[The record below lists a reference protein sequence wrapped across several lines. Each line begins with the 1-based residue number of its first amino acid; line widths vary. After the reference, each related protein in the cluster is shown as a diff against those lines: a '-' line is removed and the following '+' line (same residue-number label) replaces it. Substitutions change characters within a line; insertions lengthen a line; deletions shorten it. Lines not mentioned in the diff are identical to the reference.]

1 MLGVTLKID
10 ENDLYLYIEISP
22 QLVENKLDVN
32 YIYSLIKKS
41 EFSQLFIYEENV
53 IDIITTYKASLKKDD
68 KSVISA
74 RIGERKNCKIR
85 CTILEDQLSAHLEIT
100 IGYGGKLPTTQSLI
114 NLLKKNN
121 VKRGIST
128 KRIAELVR
136 KCSTANSGEIL
147 DNIVAIG
154 LPPRAGKPSK
164 LMPLV
169 PNALERILMPQ
180 SVNESRVDM
189 RNLGAI
195 ISVKIG
201 AELLRRMPP
210 GSGRNGYS
218 VCGDVIEAKAG
229 EWQNFRP
236 GDGTVISDHDE
247 NLLVADISG
256 MPKFKDQ
263 RMWVDDIFTCKGVN
277 VGTGNVDYDGSVLVN
292 GDVTEKMEITATG
305 DITINGFVE
314 SATIKAGGD
323 IIITE
328 GAMGK
333 VNDNAT
339 EYSTKLI
346 SKGNVHVQHG
356 QGLDISC
363 NGNVTIGRQLAHS
376 KVLCKGKVTVGAI
389 AKPNGNI
396 FSCIINCNDGV
407 SAGTFGAVSGSNLS
421 IDFSEGF
428 IRLIERKET
437 LDELVKQLRQNSG
450 RHMERIKL
458 INSKSIPKDMQQRV
472 DEANQLFQS
481 EIQLLQW
488 LEIKAAEVLKAK
500 NDYQSNI
507 QIIANKRIYPGV
519 ILKLNTK
526 SWRPESELEATKI
539 SYLGHQWKVEPIT

>member
-1 MLGVTLKID
+1 MLGVNLALD
-10 ENDLYLYIEISP
+10 ESGVYLNITISP
-22 QLVENKLDVN
+22 KLVEKKLDVQT
-32 YIYSLIKKS
+32 IYGQINKS
-41 EFSQLFIYEENV
+41 EYSQFFILEESI
-53 IDIITTYKASLKKDD
+53 IDVVAAYNNALQKNNMAT
-68 KSVISA
+68 ISF
-74 RIGERKNCKIR
+74 RIGERKDSKVQCK
-85 CTILEDQLSAHLEIT
+85 ILEDQLSVLLKVT
-100 IGYGGKLPTTQSLI
+100 CGYGGKIPTSNSLRNI
-114 NLLKKNN
+114 LTKNG
-121 VKRGIST
+121 VKRGISR
-128 KRIAELVR
+128 KRIDELAL
-136 KCSTANSGEIL
+136 KCSRANNGEEFQSV
-147 DNIVAIG
+147 VAIG
-154 LPPRAGKPSK
+154 LPPRTGKTSK
-164 LMPLV
+164 LVPLV
-169 PNALERILMPQ
+169 PNALERILTPQ
-180 SVNESRVDM
+180 SASGARVDM
-189 RNLGAI
+189 RNLGSI
-195 ISVKIG
+195 ISVKKG

-210 GSGRNGYS
+210 TKGRDGYFVSGE
-218 VCGDVIEAKAG
+218 VIKAKPG
-229 EWQNFRP
+229 EWLKFRT

-247 NLLVADISG
+247 NLLIADITG

-263 RMWVDDIFTCKGVN
+263 KMWVDDIYTCKGVN
-277 VGTGNVDYDGSVLVN
+277 VGTGNVNYDGSVLVN
-292 GDVTEKMEITATG
+292 GDVTEKMEISATG

-333 VNDNAT
+333 VNESAT

-437 LDELVKQLRQNSG
+437 LDELVKQLKQNSG

-458 INSKSIPKDMQQRV
+458 INSKSIPRDMQQRV
-472 DEANQLFQS
+472 DEANELFQS
-481 EIQLLQW
+481 ETQLLQW

-519 ILKLNTK
+519 IIKLNTK
-526 SWRPESELEATKI
+526 SWRPEKELEATKI
-539 SYLGHQWKVEPIT
+539 SYFGHQWKVAPIT